1 MILGIASLPLYLHA
15 QDPLLLGLGA
25 LTMGFFGMGIWGM
38 APAYSNEAF
47 PTEVRGV
54 GPGFCYHAAAAIG
67 ATMPTVLGFLRDQGF
82 VMVNAMSAAMVLSGI
97 AAMVIWT
104 GPETRGRVFK

>member
-1 MILGIASLPLYLHA
+1 M
-15 QDPLLLGLGA
+15 LGLGA
-25 LTMGFFGMGIWGM
+25 LLMGFFGMGVWGM

-54 GPGFCYHAAAAIG
+54 GAGFCYHAAAAIG
-67 ATMPTVLGFLRDQGF
+67 AMMPFVLGLLRDQGF

-97 AAMVIWT
+97 AAMIIWT

>member
-1 MILGIASLPLYLHA
+1 VILGIASLPLYLHA
-15 QDPLLLGLGA
+15 ETAPMLGLGA
-25 LTMGFFGMGIWGM
+25 LLMGFFGMGVWGM

-54 GPGFCYHAAAAIG
+54 GAGFCYHAAAAIG
-67 ATMPTVLGFLRDQGF
+67 AMMPFVLGLLRDQGF

-97 AAMVIWT
+97 AAMIIWT

>member
-1 MILGIASLPLYLHA
+1 MTSARHSL
-15 QDPLLLGLGA
+15 
-25 LTMGFFGMGIWGM
+25 GMGVWGM
-38 APAYSNEAF
+38 APAYSNESF

-67 ATMPTVLGFLRDQGF
+67 ATMPTVLGFLKDQGF
-82 VMVNAMSAAMVLSGI
+82 VMVNAMSLAMILSGI